1 MTILCHRDNFRESWM
16 HARNYGVIAANA
28 FGREAM
34 KKGPKSHLE
43 VAGDASLRLR
53 YGILLHGPTPDL
65 DAVYQQYVE
74 LSGSQN
80 RGLD

>member
-1 MTILCHRDNFRESWM
+1 MTILCHPDNFHESWM

-43 VAGDASLRLR
+43 VAGDAGLRLR